1 MVRACACAFLSS
13 FVIGAAPCKGMSN
26 TTSPT
31 RPMFTERHYRAIAA
45 MLGATEQNKL
55 PVSALTA
62 MLVSVFEAD
71 NPRFNRALFMRAVA
85 QPVERATY
93 FA

>member
-1 MVRACACAFLSS
+1 
-13 FVIGAAPCKGMSN
+13 MSN
-26 TTSPT
+26 TTTTP

-71 NPRFNRALFMRAVA
+71 NPRFNRALFMRAVS